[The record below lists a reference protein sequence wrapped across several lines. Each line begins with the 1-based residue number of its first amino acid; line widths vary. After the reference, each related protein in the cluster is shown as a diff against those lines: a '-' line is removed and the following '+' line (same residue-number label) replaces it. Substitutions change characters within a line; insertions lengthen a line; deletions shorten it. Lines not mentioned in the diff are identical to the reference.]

1 MRIVRKLPLVIVSLT
16 LVSIVATALISIS
29 KSTSQLVQA
38 SDDKMAGLVEAR
50 RARIVTFLETLAQ
63 DTEILAGNATTVE
76 ATREFNTAFQEM
88 GVKMPDPAA
97 YLRRTYL
104 DDNPNPPRERW
115 KLSGFM
121 DSSDWGGVHATF
133 HPTFTKLVEKRG
145 LDDIILINSTGRVVY
160 TVMKNGNL
168 MEDLRA
174 GGSASTPQGRLF
186 DKVYRNPHGERVLF
200 SDLFADPGASEA
212 AAWMAS
218 PVFGTGE
225 VFLGVIA
232 LQVPLGLL
240 NGIVNDSTALGETG
254 EAFVVGS
261 DNLLRSDSRFAG
273 RGKAL
278 RDRRDNAAI
287 RDGLAGR
294 SGQGKVIGES
304 GQDLLATYAPIAF
317 ADTRWALVLQAEVR
331 EVLAPVAASRT
342 FMIIM
347 GGIILAIAGTVGFL
361 VASTISRPMAE
372 MAEAMN
378 QLAGGDLSAEVRSA
392 ARRDEIGEIAR
403 AFGVFKANAV
413 EMSRL
418 RAEQEEADRKL
429 RAERSAALR
438 QLAEQFSSSVASVV
452 DGVAHAAD
460 ELKATAKDMSELA
473 HDVSTRADAANGA
486 AEHTTVSVGTVAA
499 AAEQLTA
506 SVGEI
511 SRLAGHASEVAGSA
525 VTEAGR
531 ANSMVQG
538 LAEAASRIGEVVGL
552 INSIAGQTNLLAL
565 NATIEAARAGEAG
578 KGFAVVAGEV
588 KTLANQTAQAT
599 DEIRQHISSVQD
611 ATNGAVEAIQGISG
625 IIGRINEIAGVIA
638 EAVEGQGA
646 ATLDIARNIQDAALS
661 TREVSE
667 NVAGVSRSAVHARGS
682 AGTVQGAVES
692 LSSQGR
698 QLRSCVS
705 EFLSMVQA

>member
-16 LVSIVATALISIS
+16 LVSIMATALAGIS
-29 KSTSQLVQA
+29 KSTAQLVQA
-38 SDDKMAGLVEAR
+38 SEDKMAGLVEAR

-63 DTEILAGNATTVE
+63 DSEILAGNVTTVE
-76 ATREFNTAFQEM
+76 ALREFASAVQEM
-88 GVKMPDPAA
+88 GVKIPDPAA
-97 YLRRTYL
+97 YLRKTYM
-104 DDNPNPPRERW
+104 DDNPNPPKERW

-174 GGSASTPQGRLF
+174 EANRSTPQGRLF
-186 DKVYRNPHGERVLF
+186 DKVYKNPHGQRVLF
-200 SDLFADPGASEA
+200 SDLFADPGGLGGV
-212 AAWMAS
+212 AWMAS

-225 VFLGVIA
+225 EFLGVIA
-232 LQVPLGLL
+232 LQVPLDLI
-240 NGIVNDSTALGETG
+240 NGIVNDPTALGETG
-254 EAFVVGS
+254 EAFLVGG
-261 DNLLRSDSRFAG
+261 DNLRRSDSRFTG
-273 RGKAL
+273 RGTAL
-278 RDRRDNAAI
+278 KDRVDNSAI

-294 SGQGKVIGES
+294 SGQAKVVGES
-304 GQDLLATYAPIAF
+304 GEEMLATYAPIAF
-317 ADTRWALVLQAEVR
+317 DDTRWALVLQAEVR
-331 EVLAPVAASRT
+331 EVLAPVAKSRN
-342 FMIIM
+342 FMAVM

-372 MAEAMN
+372 MAAAMN
-378 QLAGGDLSAEVRSA
+378 QLAAGDLSAEVRSGE
-392 ARRDEIGEIAR
+392 RRDEIGEIAR

-418 RAEQEEADRKL
+418 RAEQEETDRRL
-429 RAERSAALR
+429 RAERSAALL
-438 QLAEQFSSSVASVV
+438 QLAERFSSSVASVV

-460 ELKATAKDMSELA
+460 DLKATARDMSDLA
-473 HDVSTRADAANGA
+473 HDVSARAEAANDAAG
-486 AEHTTVSVGTVAA
+486 HTTVSVGTVAA
-499 AAEQLTA
+499 AADELTA

-611 ATNGAVEAIQGISG
+611 ATGGAVAAIQGISA

-646 ATLDIARNIQDAALS
+646 ATLEIARNIQDAAVS

-682 AGTVQGAVES
+682 AGTVQGAVDS

-698 QLRSCVS
+698 QLRTCVS
-705 EFLSMVQA
+705 EFLSLVQA